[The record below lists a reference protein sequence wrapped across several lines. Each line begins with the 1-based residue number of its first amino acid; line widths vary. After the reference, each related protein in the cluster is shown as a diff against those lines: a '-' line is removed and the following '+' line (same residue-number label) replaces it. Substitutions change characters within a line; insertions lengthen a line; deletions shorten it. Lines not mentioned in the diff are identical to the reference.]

1 MGYAIVGY
9 FDPVSD
15 ERIKKLWRGLA
26 DIGVDDYLINS
37 ENNPHFKFAMFDTLD
52 VGLAEKELRQ
62 IAAETKAVS
71 LHFKKYGLYPNSRPF
86 LTIDISDNI
95 GVLKLHQDILN
106 MLREYG
112 ASDTREYFVPG
123 IWKPDWQL
131 TVSFDKE
138 RLYDAISFLSET
150 QLPFDGRL
158 DRIGIIEF
166 YPAKQLLSFPLA

>member
-1 MGYAIVGY
+1 MGYAIVRY

-95 GVLKLHQDILN
+95 GVLKLQ
-106 MLREYG
+106 
-112 ASDTREYFVPG
+112 
-123 IWKPDWQL
+123 Q
-131 TVSFDKE
+131 
-138 RLYDAISFLSET
+138 
-150 QLPFDGRL
+150 
-158 DRIGIIEF
+158 EF
-166 YPAKQLLSFPLA
+166 